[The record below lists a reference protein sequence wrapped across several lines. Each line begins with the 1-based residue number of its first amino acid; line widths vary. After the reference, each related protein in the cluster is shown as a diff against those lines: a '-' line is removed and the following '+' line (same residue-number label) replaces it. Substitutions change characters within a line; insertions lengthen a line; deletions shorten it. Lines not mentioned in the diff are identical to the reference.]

1 MLLALAA
8 IAPANPTAAQDGAQE
23 AAPRP
28 HFDPEAPPE
37 TRIRLAPFLTFGA
50 QLELEYEFAR
60 NLDLHDAEDDDL
72 SLLTPEI
79 ELAFSFD
86 PSPRLQAFVNL
97 ELSQEFALAQ
107 PQQEERR
114 LRLGFKEAFLFFKD
128 LADGRLA
135 LQIGRQ
141 RFNDDREWLYD
152 EELDA
157 LRLFSRLADL
167 ELQLS
172 VSRNGLFRKDFLDE
186 ESKERINNYLLYGR
200 YRLGEE
206 VALAAYVFLRDD
218 RSPERERPIFFG
230 LHSSGDLS
238 DNLEYW
244 LELAHVRGRDGSR
257 KIRGWGLDVGLTY
270 AFDLPLR
277 PSVTIASAFGSGDG
291 DPSDRVDRG
300 FRQTNLQEN
309 EARFNGVTRFKYY
322 GELLDPELSNLA
334 IFTGGIGIRPTRR
347 SSIDLV
353 YHYYLQDK
361 ASTTIR
367 DSQLDADPSGLS
379 KQLGSEIDLVVGYEE
394 RKEVDVKLV
403 LGYFIPGKAFPKA
416 DGSFFVNFEIEWEF

>member
-1 MLLALAA
+1 
-8 IAPANPTAAQDGAQE
+8 
-23 AAPRP
+23 
-28 HFDPEAPPE
+28 
-37 TRIRLAPFLTFGA
+37 
-50 QLELEYEFAR
+50 
-60 NLDLHDAEDDDL
+60 
-72 SLLTPEI
+72 
-79 ELAFSFD
+79 
-86 PSPRLQAFVNL
+86 LQAFVNL

-270 AFDLPLR
+270 AFGL
-277 PSVTIASAFGSGDG
+277 
-291 DPSDRVDRG
+291 RG

-379 KQLGSEIDLVVGYEE
+379 KRLGSEIDLVVGYEE
-394 RKEVDVKLV
+394 RKDVDVKLV

-416 DGSFFVNFEIEWEF
+416 DSSLFVSFEIEWEF